1 MKGFSMEKPALAVMA
16 AGMGSRYGGLKQID
30 PMTEAGEI
38 IIDFSLHD
46 AMRAGFEDIVFI
58 IKKELEADIRA
69 HLDRGAAK
77 RLNIRYAFQELDDL
91 PAGFSVPAGRVKPWG
106 TCHAV
111 FAARD
116 SLRGNFAVINADDYY
131 GPDAFRRVFDELNA
145 TEDAGRRPS
154 IAGISETTARPDG
167 KPVFSMVG
175 YRLINTLTENGH
187 VARGICRMDG
197 VGNLTGVEEHAK
209 VWLTCGV
216 PQYEDEN
223 GIRHAIS
230 GDSTVSMNFWG
241 FTAAFLHAVEEGFP
255 AFLDAALKT
264 DPLKAEYQLPYR
276 IDELVR
282 TGRARVK
289 TLPTDG
295 HWHGVTYKEDKA
307 SVANALRAMKD
318 EGLYP
323 RKLW

>member
-1 MKGFSMEKPALAVMA
+1 MAKPALAVMA

-30 PMTEAGEI
+30 PMTEEGEI

-58 IKKELEADIRA
+58 VKKEIEADIRA

-91 PAGFSVPAGRVKPWG
+91 PAGFSVPTGRVKPWG

-116 SLRGNFAVINADDYY
+116 CLRGNFAVINADDYY
-131 GPDAFRRVFDELNA
+131 GPDAFRRVFDELS
-145 TEDAGRRPS
+145 TMEDAGRRPTRPS
-154 IAGISETTARPDG
+154 IVGISETAARPEG
-167 KPVFSMVG
+167 QHVFSMVG

-187 VARGICRMDG
+187 VARGVCRIDDA
-197 VGNLTGVEEHAK
+197 GNLVGVKEHAK
-209 VWLTCGV
+209 IWLACGA

-230 GDSTVSMNFWG
+230 GDSTISMNFWG
-241 FTAAFLHAVEEGFP
+241 FPASFLRAVEEGFP
-255 AFLDAALKT
+255 AFLGEALKT
-264 DPLKAEYQLPYR
+264 DPLKAEYQLPHR
-276 IDELVR
+276 IDELIKA
-282 TGRARVK
+282 GRARVK